1 MSIYWVGL
9 LVPLWL
15 LVIGL
20 SRTSLMVG
28 GFHQSDFLAIH
39 SPVAALLEATDSWDY
54 NINTR
59 NINALLFRRR

>member
-1 MSIYWVGL
+1 M
-9 LVPLWL
+9 
-15 LVIGL
+15 IGL

-54 NINTR
+54 NIDTG

>member
-1 MSIYWVGL
+1 M
-9 LVPLWL
+9 
-15 LVIGL
+15 IGL